1 MSFVLDGFSL
11 GHGLMAIEAMAS
23 NVPVIFPKNRKT
35 HGTLENFIIKSIET
49 LNIENKSEYLE
60 MYLLYFD
67 EKKSLVE
74 MTKKLLNDYQF
85 NNFYGSHYKKVIKK
99 QFNNTFEDFIEILK

>member
-1 MSFVLDGFSL
+1 MSFILDGFSL

-23 NVPVIFPKNRKT
+23 NVPVIFPKSRKT
-35 HGTLENFIIKSIET
+35 HGTLENFIIKSVST

-60 MYLLYFD
+60 KYLLQFD
-67 EKKSLVE
+67 EKILGDMS
-74 MTKKLLNDYQF
+74 KKLLINYQF

-99 QFNNTFEDFIEILK
+99 QVNNTFEDFIKILK